1 MLNTLLLSS
10 VDTYFFSRL
19 LCNNRFEG
27 SIPVEIRKLSM
38 LTDIQFDEILTSAA
52 AAGIGCVN
60 RKFGHW

>member
-1 MLNTLLLSS
+1 M
-10 VDTYFFSRL
+10 DTYFFSRL